1 MLSFN
6 EALKEA
12 KILLEKHHKE
22 TRIASLLLEDMFQM
36 DRVALMIRGTEII
49 SDKALKSYHDAV
61 ERVIADYPYQYITG
75 LAHFYGRT
83 FKVNSHTLIPRNE
96 TEELVYHVLRKVKSG
111 RIVDIGTGTGAIG
124 LTLKLENKA
133 LDVYVTDIS
142 SDALLVTK
150 QNMDALDA
158 KVTILNGDMLKPLT
172 DKNIKVDVLISNPPY
187 IAESETDVMSESTVK
202 YEPHSALFAEEDG
215 LYFYRHI
222 IEGLESVLNTDGK
235 VFFEIGYKQ
244 GEKVK
249 DLFLSNWPKSK
260 VQVIKDINGQDRII
274 YAEWVK

>member
-1 MLSFN
+1 
-6 EALKEA
+6 
-12 KILLEKHHKE
+12 
-22 TRIASLLLEDMFQM
+22 
-36 DRVALMIRGTEII
+36 
-49 SDKALKSYHDAV
+49 
-61 ERVIADYPYQYITG
+61 
-75 LAHFYGRT
+75 
-83 FKVNSHTLIPRNE
+83 
-96 TEELVYHVLRKVKSG
+96 
-111 RIVDIGTGTGAIG
+111 
-124 LTLKLENKA
+124 
-133 LDVYVTDIS
+133 
-142 SDALLVTK
+142 
-150 QNMDALDA
+150 
-158 KVTILNGDMLKPLT
+158 
-172 DKNIKVDVLISNPPY
+172 
-187 IAESETDVMSESTVK
+187 MSASTVK